1 MRGLFVNFTGDK
13 LFMTEE
19 LTYQIAFASIRGM
32 NRLMA
37 DELLARVGD
46 ERRFFEASQSQL
58 GAVMGAPNRIFDDR
72 YRAEL
77 VERARREVEFVRNHS
92 VKTLYFRSPDY
103 PRRLTEAEDAPL
115 MLYSLGPADL
125 TAGHMLAIVG
135 TRHATPY
142 GCDFVRRLIEE
153 LHERLANPLTIVSG
167 LAFGIDAA
175 AHDAALKCGVPTV
188 GVLAHGFQ
196 TIYPAQHRS
205 MAASMVRGS
214 GGLLT
219 EYGHEAPIHK
229 GNFVARNRIVAGLC
243 DCLVV
248 AESASKGGAL
258 ITADLASGYSRDVFA
273 LPGRISDRYSA
284 GCNALIASNTA
295 GLITGADDLI
305 RAMGWPE
312 KDAAEVAQP
321 SLFENLSEEEQAIID
336 YLTEHG
342 EGQIN
347 VMTVALNRNI
357 GRLMGQLIDMEFR
370 KLILSYPGGKYRL
383 A

>member
-1 MRGLFVNFTGDK
+1 MDSVLK
-13 LFMTEE
+13 
-19 LTYQIAFASIRGM
+19 YQIAFASIRGI

-46 ERRFFEASQSQL
+46 ERQFFELSQSQL
-58 GAVMGAPNRIFDDR
+58 AAVMGASNRIFDER
-72 YRAEL
+72 YRASL
-77 VERARREVEFVRNHS
+77 LERARREEEFVENHS
-92 VKTLYFRSPDY
+92 VRTYYYRSADY
-103 PRRLTEAEDAPL
+103 PGRLAEAEDAPL
-115 MLYSLGPADL
+115 MLYSLGGADL
-125 TAGHMLAIVG
+125 NASHMVAIVG

-142 GCDFVRRLIEE
+142 GCEFVKRLVDD
-153 LHERLANPLTIVSG
+153 LSSRLANPLTIVSG

-175 AHDAALKCGVPTV
+175 AHSAAIKAGVPTI

-196 TIYPAQHRS
+196 TIYPAQHRG
-205 MAASMVRGS
+205 MAAEMVRGA

-229 GNFVARNRIVAGLC
+229 GNFVARNRIVAALS
-243 DCLVV
+243 DCVVV
-248 AESASKGGAL
+248 AESAGKGGAL
-258 ITADLASGYSRDVFA
+258 ITADIAAGYSRDVFA

-284 GCNALIASNTA
+284 GCNKLIASNVA
-295 GLITGADDLI
+295 GLITSADDLI
-305 RAMGWPE
+305 SQMGWPV
-312 KDAAEVAQP
+312 KQQAETQP
-321 SLFENLSEEEQAIID
+321 TLFAELSEEEQAIVD
-336 YLTEHG
+336 YLMANG

-370 KLILSYPGGKYRL
+370 KLIISYPGGKYRL